1 LIIISLFKW
10 HNQKHGS
17 RSWHC
22 QRKLHLAVD
31 ANTHDIAAVG
41 LIPDDV
47 GDVSLIPDLLDQ
59 IGSRSAP

>member
-10 HNQKHGS
+10 RNQKHGS
-17 RSWHC
+17 RSC
-22 QRKLHLAVD
+22 CRRKLHLAVD

-59 IGSRSAP
+59 IGSRSAR